1 MYRLR
6 LKRFAFIFCL
16 KEENDV
22 APDLD
27 LVADV
32 IDHIHRFGE
41 PGKNNFKGAQIR
53 TF

>member
-1 MYRLR
+1 MYRPR

-16 KEENDV
+16 KEEKDV

-32 IDHIHRFGE
+32 IDHIHRYGE
-41 PGKNNFKGAQIR
+41 PGKKDFKGAQIR
-53 TF
+53 MF